1 MDFIAVSSRTLV
13 LLCVFKV
20 SKGVI
25 MMNRNSTRSYFAL
38 LAFASIGLCLNA
50 RPAVAEQIKLSAALA
65 KPTMLAG
72 EKSLN
77 HLKIKLTGFD
87 LPKAAIRPPV
97 NIAIVMDRSGSMKG
111 EKIQQAKRAALAA
124 IDRLRDEDIVSVV
137 TYDTNVRVLVPA
149 TRASDRDSIRQ
160 AIESIQADGNTALFA
175 GVSKGA
181 AEVRKFLDDKHVN
194 RVILLSDG
202 IANVGPSSPSEL
214 EQLGQSLLK
223 EKISVSTLG
232 LGSGYNEDLMTS
244 LAAASSGNHV
254 FIENADNLVGVFN
267 NEFDDLLSVV
277 ASEFEIQITLAGTMR
292 PVRCLGNKADIQGQ
306 VIRLPLA
313 QLYAK
318 QERYFILEVEV
329 PAGENGQ
336 ESPLADVRVQY
347 RNMNTHTTDVLA
359 SKIAVRYSDKLEKVE
374 ADVDVEAKVLSAVQ
388 IAAERNREATA
399 LRDAGKIEEAR
410 LLLLRNASDL
420 GSIADFSSKNHFVCP
435 DVELGCALNMKQ
447 SAEVADNAKWNVNRK
462 GMREYQDQTSRQQ
475 SYGEAGKRGK

>member
-1 MDFIAVSSRTLV
+1 
-13 LLCVFKV
+13 
-20 SKGVI
+20 
-25 MMNRNSTRSYFAL
+25 MMNLYSTRSCLAL
-38 LAFASIGLCLNA
+38 LAFASISLGVNI
-50 RPAVAEQIKLSAALA
+50 RPAEAEQIKLSAALA

-87 LPKAAIRPPV
+87 LPKTAIRPPV

-111 EKIQQAKRAALAA
+111 EKIEQAKRAALAA

-160 AIESIQADGNTALFA
+160 AIQAIQADGNTALFA
-175 GVSKGA
+175 GVAKGA
-181 AEVRKFLDDKHVN
+181 SEVRKFLDDKHVN

-277 ASEFEIQITLAGTMR
+277 ASEFDIQITLAGSMR

-318 QERYFILEVEV
+318 QERYFIVEVEA
-329 PAGENGQ
+329 PAGEDEQ
-336 ESPLADVRVQY
+336 ESAFADVRVQY
-347 RNMNTHTTDVLA
+347 RNMNTHTTDLLA
-359 SKIAVRYSDKLEKVE
+359 SKIAVRYSNKPEKVE

-399 LRDAGKIEEAR
+399 LRDAGKIEEAKS
-410 LLLLRNASDL
+410 LLLRNASDL
-420 GSIADFSSKNHFVCP
+420 GFIADFSLKNHFVCP
-435 DVELGCALNMKQ
+435 DVEVGCELNKKQ
-447 SAEVADNAKWNVNRK
+447 SAEVADNAKWNMNRK
-462 GMREYQDQTSRQQ
+462 VMREYQDSTSRQQ
-475 SYGEAGKRGK
+475 SYGEAGKKGK